1 MIFDP
6 CRNKLRI
13 TNKLC
18 IQSNC
23 KCDIST
29 IFLVLWIDVYC
40 FTKDSRY
47 HSHNSNEISR
57 KILGKLLLDCG
68 DTPFMIL
75 NESFVGFWRKPFSGF
90 WKNIPMNY
98 ERFSRNIVEEFLVK
112 VYQNQT
118 KTKFDTYQYL
128 LLLCLLYE
136 IYFHSVSDCRKWE
149 KSKSAW
155 KVFRTYEELRIDDCI
170 KRLVT

>member
-1 MIFDP
+1 MRFDP

-18 IQSNC
+18 FQSNC
-23 KCDIST
+23 KCGIST

-75 NESFVGFWRKPFSGF
+75 NESFVGFWRNPFSGF
-90 WKNIPMNY
+90 
-98 ERFSRNIVEEFLVK
+98 
-112 VYQNQT
+112 
-118 KTKFDTYQYL
+118 
-128 LLLCLLYE
+128 
-136 IYFHSVSDCRKWE
+136 
-149 KSKSAW
+149 
-155 KVFRTYEELRIDDCI
+155 
-170 KRLVT
+170 